1 MVARAGRLPS
11 RPRTLSAPRPVPGRS
26 GGGEGSTRRR
36 ARRLRSEGFRRGS
49 RRSDSPR
56 GRGNPASRA
65 GPSPPGSRRPAHPSV
80 PAAPSGM
87 CHHRRAPPSSEQPSG
102 EPPQALG
109 PQCAGSGAAA
119 AGAGAVAPGGG
130 KGRGPK
136 GRRAR
141 LGQAIAEALLFAHHV
156 VSRWAATTWCK

>member
-11 RPRTLSAPRPVPGRS
+11 RPRPLSAPRPVPGRS

-65 GPSPPGSRRPAHPSV
+65 GPSPPR
-80 PAAPSGM
+80 
-87 CHHRRAPPSSEQPSG
+87 
-102 EPPQALG
+102 EPPARSPIRSRSPLRDV
-109 PQCAGSGAAA
+109 PPPARSAIFRAAERGAAA
-119 AGAGAVAPGGG
+119 GTGSPVRRLWRGRRGGRGRGAG
-130 KGRGPK
+130 GREGAGPK
-136 GRRAR
+136 GPPRAPR
-141 LGQAIAEALLFAHHV
+141 TRDCRSAAFCAPRGEPLGGDHLV
-156 VSRWAATTWCK
+156 